1 MFEEGRT
8 RLQDADV
15 DRIEGTR
22 FQFAQIMADRNNGLF
37 IDKGAIR
44 IWMKEHIHY
53 PISYLDFEWETLA
66 YPPYKGM
73 KPFEKRRRS
82 RGGRFPQTD
91 ADKGKKS
98 CADQGNGDCFNGDV
112 FGFGHSGH
120 INIQKCL
127 SDA

>member
-1 MFEEGRT
+1 MHLVQSSHKLEMFEEGRT

-73 KPFEKRRRS
+73 KPFDVLTYYRII
-82 RGGRFPQTD
+82 FH
-91 ADKGKKS
+91 
-98 CADQGNGDCFNGDV
+98 FN
-112 FGFGHSGH
+112 
-120 INIQKCL
+120 ILCI
-127 SDA
+127 

>member
-1 MFEEGRT
+1 MQMLIVLREQE
-8 RLQDADV
+8 
-15 DRIEGTR
+15 

-73 KPFEKRRRS
+73 KPFDVLTFQYSLHIEKE
-82 RGGRFPQTD
+82 
-91 ADKGKKS
+91 
-98 CADQGNGDCFNGDV
+98 NGDLEQRGFIGEKDCREDFIRHLINDSSKERKY
-112 FGFGHSGH
+112 FG
-120 INIQKCL
+120 L
-127 SDA
+127 